1 MFKFIRKKKKLP
13 TFNVDD
19 NNNDK
24 ILLNNKIQL
33 FKKQKITESQ
43 ISWRYYLE
51 QKKNEEIKKKKE
63 DDIKEIRRVHG
74 IITNNKNTNNKN
86 KNKIYPL

>member
-19 NNNDK
+19 NIDDK

-86 KNKIYPL
+86 KIYPL

>member
-19 NNNDK
+19 NNDDK

-86 KNKIYPL
+86 KIYPL

>member
-19 NNNDK
+19 NNDDK

-51 QKKNEEIKKKKE
+51 QKKNEEIKKRKKTILKKLE
-63 DDIKEIRRVHG
+63 EFME
-74 IITNNKNTNNKN
+74 
-86 KNKIYPL
+86 